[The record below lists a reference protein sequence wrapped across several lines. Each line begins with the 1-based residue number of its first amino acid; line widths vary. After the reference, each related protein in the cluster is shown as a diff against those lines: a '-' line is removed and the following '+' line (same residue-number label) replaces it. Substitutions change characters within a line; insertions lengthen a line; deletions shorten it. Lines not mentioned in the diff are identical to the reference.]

1 MYGSSKDNLFL
12 VKVPV
17 LVATISLA
25 SRCEEVLALAG
36 NTTYHERRT
45 LHERL
50 KEEFNCFNE
59 KKGTYLSVQSIST
72 PANDSMAD
80 NF

>member
-17 LVATISLA
+17 LVLTISLA
-25 SRCEEVLALAG
+25 SRCEDVLALPG

-50 KEEFNCFNE
+50 KDEFNCFNE
-59 KKGTYLSVQSIST
+59 KGETYLSVQSIST